1 MRIFSF
7 LDAIVGPLPEEV
19 TKAVTESP
27 ETFDSLGIPLIISA
41 LALALVAVAVIGIV
55 LFSRKTKT
63 E

>member
-1 MRIFSF
+1 MNRIISS
-7 LDAIVGPLPEEV
+7 LDAIVGPLPDEV

-41 LALALVAVAVIGIV
+41 LALVAVAVIGII

>member
-1 MRIFSF
+1 MRIFTF

-27 ETFDSLGIPLIISA
+27 DTLDSLGGIIIP
-41 LALALVAVAVIGIV
+41 ALALVAVAVIGIV
-55 LFSRKTKT
+55 LFSIKTKT

>member
-1 MRIFSF
+1 MNRIISS
-7 LDAIVGPLPEEV
+7 LDAIVGPLPDEV

-27 ETFDSLGIPLIISA
+27 ATFDSLGTLIIP
-41 LALALVAVAVIGIV
+41 ALALVAVAVIGIV

>member
-1 MRIFSF
+1 MNRIISS
-7 LDAIVGPLPEEV
+7 LDAIVGPLPDEV

-27 ETFDSLGIPLIISA
+27 ETFDSLGVPLIIAS
-41 LALALVAVAVIGIV
+41 LALVAVAVIGIV

>member
-1 MRIFSF
+1 MNRIISS
-7 LDAIVGPLPEEV
+7 LDAIVGPLPDEV
-19 TKAVTESP
+19 TKVVTESP

-41 LALALVAVAVIGIV
+41 LALVAVAVIGIV

>member
-7 LDAIVGPLPEEV
+7 LDAIVGPLPDEV

-27 ETFDSLGIPLIISA
+27 DTFDSLGIPLIIPTV
-41 LALALVAVAVIGIV
+41 ALVAVAIIGII
-55 LFSRKTKT
+55 LFSRKTKS

>member
-7 LDAIVGPLPEEV
+7 LDAIVAPLPDEV
-19 TKAVTESP
+19 TQAVTESP

-41 LALALVAVAVIGIV
+41 LTLVAVAVIGII

>member
-1 MRIFSF
+1 MRIFTF

-27 ETFDSLGIPLIISA
+27 DTLDSLGGIIIP
-41 LALALVAVAVIGIV
+41 ALALVAVAVIGIV
-55 LFSRKTKT
+55 LFSKKTKT

>member
-1 MRIFSF
+1 MRIFTF

-27 ETFDSLGIPLIISA
+27 DTLDSLGGIIIPA
-41 LALALVAVAVIGIV
+41 LVLVAVAVIGIV
-55 LFSRKTKT
+55 LFSIKTKT